1 MQNELP
7 YWLFI
12 TLETAKA
19 LLTPVVAIF
28 GLWIAINQLR
38 VSKSK
43 LRLDLYERRYKIYEA
58 IRSVLGKILRE
69 GPDNALKNYVLVH
82 EFDVGTA
89 DSSFLFDQAVTDHLA
104 KMRKKLIELAY
115 LSQENRRQSEKVG
128 GKPDFDKEY
137 EQLNDLVEELTT
149 HGQKFE
155 RFLKVDA

>member
-1 MQNELP
+1 
-7 YWLFI
+7 
-12 TLETAKA
+12 
-19 LLTPVVAIF
+19 
-28 GLWIAINQLR
+28 
-38 VSKSK
+38 
-43 LRLDLYERRYKIYEA
+43 
-58 IRSVLGKILRE
+58 
-69 GPDNALKNYVLVH
+69 LKNYVLVH